1 MEEHAGADVV
11 RFSGFPFDRSHGCLL
26 RQDQDGTFTPVAVGS
41 RALDL
46 LGLLIDRHGD
56 LVSKDEI
63 LNAVWPG
70 VVEGAN
76 VTVQISALRR
86 VLDEGRSNGS
96 LIQTVPGRGYRFIEP
111 VTPVAPAAQ
120 RTISPPSNSPRLSI
134 VVLPFADLGGD
145 PTQQYFAD
153 ALTDD
158 LTIDLSRIADMQVIS
173 RNTAFTYRDKPADT
187 RQIGRELGV
196 RYALEGSVRRLGN
209 HIRINTQLV
218 DAETD
223 THLWAE
229 RFDRDVEDLF
239 ALQDEVTSRIAIA
252 LKTELMAAEAAR
264 PTEHPDALDYML
276 RARGVLLQ
284 PRTRDNFAA
293 AISLFERALAL
304 DPSSVEAQS
313 RLANA
318 LVYRVINDMIASRAA
333 DIARAEKLVSEALAA
348 SPRSALAHFVKGQV
362 LRAQRRPEE
371 AIAEFETVIA
381 LDRNWLWAYAN
392 VSWCKLLIGS
402 IDEVIPLVEKL
413 LRLSPRD
420 PEVSVWNYWIG
431 RVHLLKSRTDEAILW
446 FEKARRAN
454 PAFAFIHAY
463 LASAYALNGE
473 AERAAAELAEARRL
487 SADGR
492 YSSITRLKATQYF
505 GVPKVRELFEATYF
519 AGLRKAGMPET

>member
-11 RFSGFPFDRSHGCLL
+11 RFSGFRFDRSHGCLL
-26 RQDQDGTFTPVAVGS
+26 RQDKDGTFAPVAVGS

-96 LIQTVPGRGYRFIEP
+96 LIQTVPGRGYRFVEP
-111 VTPVAPAAQ
+111 VTRDEPAAQ
-120 RTISPPSNSPRLSI
+120 RTIAPPSNSPRLSI

-158 LTIDLSRIADMQVIS
+158 LTTDLSRIADMLVIS

-187 RQIGRELGV
+187 RQIGRELRV

-264 PTEHPDALDYML
+264 PTEHPDALDYL
-276 RARGVLLQ
+276 FKARAVLLQ

-293 AISLFERALAL
+293 AMSLFERALAL

-318 LVYRVINDMIASRAA
+318 LVYRVINDMTASRAA

-348 SPRSALAHFVKGQV
+348 SPRSALAHFVKGHL
-362 LRAQRRPEE
+362 LRAPAPTRGGHSRIRDGDCARPQLAMGIRECQLVQTADRIDRRGDSARRETPPAQPSRSRGQRLEL
-371 AIAEFETVIA
+371 
-381 LDRNWLWAYAN
+381 LDRARTPAE
-392 VSWCKLLIGS
+392 IAHRRG
-402 IDEVIPLVEKL
+402 DPLVREGAQGQSGFCL
-413 LRLSPRD
+413 HPRLPRLRLCPQWR
-420 PEVSVWNYWIG
+420 G
-431 RVHLLKSRTDEAILW
+431 RTRRGRARRSAPTERGRTLLQHYALKGHSILW
-446 FEKARRAN
+446 
-454 PAFAFIHAY
+454 
-463 LASAYALNGE
+463 SAEG
-473 AERAAAELAEARRL
+473 
-487 SADGR
+487 
-492 YSSITRLKATQYF
+492 
-505 GVPKVRELFEATYF
+505 P
-519 AGLRKAGMPET
+519 